1 MTAASKPTDTVPKP
15 TVTTP
20 SDAEILE
27 YKRRLFETADRS
39 YVNDRLS
46 VNLPPHLHGEWIGID
61 DFSQFHAQ
69 AKGYVDG
76 SEFLGEHNKIHDRPD
91 GSTVGDV
98 KFMVIPKWKYEA
110 QIEQAAIISER
121 NSGIN
126 SDAAN
131 ERYQAYAQQLG
142 LGVEREN
149 STGRRITGAELQGHL
164 PR

>member
-1 MTAASKPTDTVPKP
+1 MTTPSKPT
-15 TVTTP
+15 TP
-20 SDAEILE
+20 ASTSPSEKEVLE

-39 YVNDRLS
+39 YVNDRLL
-46 VNLPPHLHGEWIGID
+46 VKIPDHLHGEWIGID

-76 SEFLGEHNKIHDRPD
+76 SEYLAEHNKVHDRPD
-91 GSTVGDV
+91 GTAIGDV

-110 QIEQAAIISER
+110 QQEQAALNAER
-121 NSGIN
+121 QSGIN

-131 ERYQAYAQQLG
+131 EQYRAYAERLG
-142 LGVEREN
+142 LGVENEN
-149 STGRRITGAELQGHL
+149 TTGRRLSGTELQAHL

>member
-1 MTAASKPTDTVPKP
+1 M
-15 TVTTP
+15 TTP
-20 SDAEILE
+20 ATPAKPAAPSEKEVLE

-39 YVNDRLS
+39 YVNDRLL
-46 VNLPPHLHGEWIGID
+46 VRIPDHLHGEWIGID

-76 SEFLGEHNKIHDRPD
+76 SEFLAEHNKLNERPD
-91 GSTVGDV
+91 GTSVGDV

-110 QIEQAAIISER
+110 QQEQAALIAER
-121 NSGIN
+121 QSGIN

-131 ERYQAYAQQLG
+131 EQYKAYAEKLG
-142 LGVEREN
+142 LGVEAEN
-149 STGRRITGAELQGHL
+149 STGRRLSGAELQAHL

>member
-1 MTAASKPTDTVPKP
+1 MTAATKPTDNIPKP
-15 TVTTP
+15 TANEPT
-20 SDAEILE
+20 EQEKLE

-39 YVNDRLS
+39 FVNDRLT
-46 VNLPPHLHGEWIGID
+46 VNIPSHLHGEWVGID

-69 AKGYVDG
+69 AKGFIDG
-76 SEFLGEHNKIHDRPD
+76 SEFLGENNKVHDRPD

-98 KFMVIPKWKYEA
+98 KFMVIPKWKHEA
-110 QIEQAAIISER
+110 QVEQAAIISER

-126 SDAAN
+126 SDAAS
-131 ERYQAYAQQLG
+131 ERYRAYAQQLG
-142 LGVEREN
+142 LGVERES